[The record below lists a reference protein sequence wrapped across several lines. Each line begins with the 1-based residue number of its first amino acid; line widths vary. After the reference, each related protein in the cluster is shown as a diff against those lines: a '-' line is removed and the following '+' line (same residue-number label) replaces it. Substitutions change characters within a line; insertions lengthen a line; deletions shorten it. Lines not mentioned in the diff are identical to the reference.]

1 MTSIERYLHDLRRQL
16 GRDPLLRRRVLA
28 EVEDHLREAAA
39 RDGEDAAIERF
50 GPPEQLARELGDE
63 RASSAAVWA
72 AGALVLAVGG
82 FLAAYVVG
90 ENTLPPAPWPTEE
103 ATPSHLRWKLATA
116 EVVFA
121 VAAAAAAASFALA
134 WTRRMFATLVVSSLA
149 LLCFTSSVA
158 LVVVEAFQRSAIY
171 DDLAVAGRPSTL
183 AIVAGAVWLA
193 SLTALAG
200 GAVIWALRVSL
211 RPPSAPRARTDC
223 RGSGS

>member
-1 MTSIERYLHDLRRQL
+1 MSAIEGYLRELRRRL

-50 GPPEQLARELGDE
+50 GPPEHLARELGVE

-72 AGALVLAVGG
+72 AGALVLAAGG

-103 ATPSHLRWKLATA
+103 ATPGHLRWKVAA
-116 EVVFA
+116 VEVVFA
-121 VAAAAAAASFALA
+121 VAAAGAAVSFALA
-134 WTRRMFATLVVSSLA
+134 WTRRTLATLVVSSLA
-149 LLCFTSSVA
+149 FLSFTTSVA
-158 LVVVEAFQRSAIY
+158 LVVVEAFQRAAIY
-171 DDLAVAGRPSTL
+171 NDLAVPGRPSGV

-193 SLTALAG
+193 SLTAVAG
-200 GAVIWALRVSL
+200 GAVIWALRASL
-211 RPPSAPRARTDC
+211 GAR
-223 RGSGS
+223 GGL